1 MERKID
7 QQASKLQ
14 EVNLDN
20 TFQQLSQDK
29 HETQDQLDTSKTTS
43 SVSSPDFNSDPWFLP
58 WNPWQSKLCK
68 NWTYFISFISASLHC
83 SMISFPLAFCVLAA
97 YSTIVRK
104 HKQIQDQQEQI
115 QRLKSAAIE
124 MRDEQLQLIRDKQ
137 KQQHLE
143 ELSAEITARMEALTT
158 EIRVLFIYLLLL
170 FIYLILFL
178 CKWKQ
183 IFNVAFF
190 PLTLWSNRREMK
202 NCALYQLLW
211 RSCSRK
217 SKSWWSRRSR
227 ERKKSRRRWMHTC
240 SFSGNVSFFLSAAH
254 CQVPLLIT
262 KTNESTQFK

>member
-1 MERKID
+1 M
-7 QQASKLQ
+7 KLRTSSTPVRQ
-14 EVNLDN
+14 PALFPALILTPTLD
-20 TFQQLSQDK
+20 FS
-29 HETQDQLDTSKTTS
+29 HETHDS
-43 SVSSPDFNSDPWFLP
+43 FY
-58 WNPWQSKLCK
+58 KLCK

-143 ELSAEITARMEALTT
+143 ELSAEIAARMEALTT

-240 SFSGNVSFFLSAAH
+240 SISGNVSFFLSAAH

>member
-1 MERKID
+1 M
-7 QQASKLQ
+7 KLRTSSTQ
-14 EVNLDN
+14 VRQPALFPALILTPTLD
-20 TFQQLSQDK
+20 FS
-29 HETQDQLDTSKTTS
+29 HETHDS
-43 SVSSPDFNSDPWFLP
+43 FY
-58 WNPWQSKLCK
+58 KLCK

-170 FIYLILFL
+170 FIYLFLFL

-183 IFNVAFF
+183 IFNVAV
-190 PLTLWSNRREMK
+190 
-202 NCALYQLLW
+202 
-211 RSCSRK
+211 
-217 SKSWWSRRSR
+217 
-227 ERKKSRRRWMHTC
+227 
-240 SFSGNVSFFLSAAH
+240 FSSDFVVEQEGNEELCPLSAALEKL
-254 CQVPLLIT
+254 QQEKQKLVEQKKQREEEEQKKVDAYMLY
-262 KTNESTQFK
+262 